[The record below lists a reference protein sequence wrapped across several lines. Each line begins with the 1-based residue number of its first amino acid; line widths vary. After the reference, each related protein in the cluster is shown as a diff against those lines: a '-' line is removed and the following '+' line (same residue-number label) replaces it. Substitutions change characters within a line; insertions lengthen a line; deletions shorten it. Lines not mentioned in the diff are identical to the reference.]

1 MNAYE
6 LYECVKLKDAQLH
19 ARIPLWKNFARP
31 HVCPYLVQEL
41 GVVDEMFLLLYSI
54 GFLPCSLCLCVTVCV
69 SVCVAAVAAALFPLF
84 APFCAVPAKWAR
96 GGVSPWGLVWSGL
109 CFRDGM
115 AVRCWEEGNFGFL
128 GTNQRT
134 SGHCVWDL
142 GRASGMPIYTGVVY
156 PDDGMYAARI

>member
-1 MNAYE
+1 MFA
-6 LYECVKLKDAQLH
+6 LLVCDCVRECVCC
-19 ARIPLWKNFARP
+19 RCCCCSIPSFRSILRGP
-31 HVCPYLVQEL
+31 
-41 GVVDEMFLLLYSI
+41 GEMGS
-54 GFLPCSLCLCVTVCV
+54 
-69 SVCVAAVAAALFPLF
+69 
-84 APFCAVPAKWAR
+84 R
-96 GGVSPWGLVWSGL
+96 GVSPWGLVWSGL